1 MINCE
6 RTFEPTM
13 SITVNKIS
21 TVATSLLSP
30 VWVAVT
36 VDILHCFKKFYNVKV
51 EIMTYKDALKYLDWL
66 AVFGIK
72 EGLERIN
79 QLMEKLNF
87 PQNFYD
93 TVHVAGTNGKGSTCA
108 MLAEILKADGRNVG
122 LFTSPHLVSYCERIS
137 INGENISESDFAEQI
152 ERVKN
157 CGVECTHFEA
167 LTAAAFDY
175 FKRRHVDIAVIE
187 VGLGGTLDSTN
198 VITPKVAVITNVALD
213 HENILGDLKSI
224 AQNKAGIIK
233 PNVPTVTG
241 ATGDPL
247 KIIRDVAAKNNS
259 TLWEVTTPVDEKIN
273 LRGEYQKINAAVA
286 IQAAKVL
293 GISDENISAGLKSV
307 HWAGR
312 FEIINTPKGNVIIDG
327 AHNPHGAAALRQS
340 LDKYFPAGKRT
351 WLFGVLADKNFDA
364 MLDILF
370 RADDFVIVT
379 PPNSN
384 RAAQVETICERLT
397 ARGIENIGIKNL
409 SDAVKKLLQADE
421 IKIAA
426 GSLYLIGDVR
436 NIITT

>member
-1 MINCE
+1 
-6 RTFEPTM
+6 
-13 SITVNKIS
+13 
-21 TVATSLLSP
+21 
-30 VWVAVT
+30 
-36 VDILHCFKKFYNVKV
+36 
-51 EIMTYKDALKYLDWL
+51 MTYNDALKYLDWL

-72 EGLERIN
+72 AGLDRIN
-79 QLMEKLNF
+79 QLVEKLGY
-87 PQNFYD
+87 PQNFYE
-93 TVHVAGTNGKGSTCA
+93 TIHVAGTNGKGSTCA

-137 INGENISESDFAEQI
+137 VNGENISESDFAAQI

-241 ATGDPL
+241 ATGEPL
-247 KIIRDVAAKNNS
+247 KIIREVAAKNNS
-259 TLWEVTTPVDEKIN
+259 PLYEVTTPVDAKIN
-273 LRGEYQKINAAVA
+273 LRGDYQKINAAVA
-286 IQAAKVL
+286 IQTAKVL
-293 GISDENISAGLKSV
+293 GISDEKISAGLERV

-312 FEIINTPKGNVIIDG
+312 FEIINTKKGNVVIDG

-340 LDKYFPAGKRT
+340 LDKYFPIGKRT

-364 MLDILF
+364 MIDILF

-379 PPNSN
+379 PPNSD
-384 RAAQVETICERLT
+384 RAAQIETVCERLT
-397 ARGIENIGIKNL
+397 KRGIKNIGIKNL
-409 SDAVKKLLQADE
+409 SDAVEKLLQADE
-421 IKIAA
+421 IKKEW
-426 GSLYLIGDVR
+426 GLG
-436 NIITT
+436 